1 MAKEAISTDWLAVV
15 GKCLAYL
22 CLEQARKQDPKK
34 FDTVG
39 KKVDFLKGMGLPQKD
54 AAYAAG
60 STPASVAELV
70 RLKEKKK
77 GTTRDAKKRR

>member
-1 MAKEAISTDWLAVV
+1 MAKEVKQTEWLAVI

-22 CLEQARKQDPKK
+22 CLEQARKQQPDK

-39 KKVDFLKGMGLPQKD
+39 KKVEFLQGMGLPLAD

-60 STPASVAELV
+60 STPASVAELA
-70 RLKEKKK
+70 RRASNK
-77 GTTRDAKKRR
+77 GGTRGAKKRR